1 MIKMMKNVVLVAF
14 ILLSQA
20 VQAQQHMHPFYVEGK
35 LNVILDTD
43 MGNDIDDALALDML
57 YKYADQGKINLLA
70 IMNNKESDYSTYFLD
85 LMSTWYGYKKTPIG
99 RIERGVF
106 INDYVDYSKNM
117 VEYNDSTKLYKYSV
131 RKHNKLLEAHELYRK
146 VLARQKDLSVVI
158 VSVGFST
165 NLARL
170 LQSEPDKYSPLSGVE
185 LVAKKV
191 KYVSVM
197 AGSFG
202 EKKRAE
208 FNVIHDRPAAQYVMA
223 NWPTGIVLSPFEIGT
238 KVIYPSS
245 SIEHDFGW
253 TEHHPLVD
261 AYKRYRPFPYNR
273 PTWDLTS
280 VYYAVEQ
287 DNNLLDISKPG
298 KLTVDDKGFTHFSE
312 QADGK
317 HYVLSITEGNARL
330 LKDYFV
336 KLINTKPKKYS
347 K

>member
-1 MIKMMKNVVLVAF
+1 MTIKNVVLVAF
-14 ILLSQA
+14 ILLGG
-20 VQAQQHMHPFYVEGK
+20 VVFGQQHVHPFYTEGK

-43 MGNDIDDALALDML
+43 MGNDIDDVMALDML
-57 YKYADQGKINLLA
+57 YKYADQGKVKLLA
-70 IMNNKESDYSTYFLD
+70 IMNNKESTYSTRFLD
-85 LMSTWYGYKKTPIG
+85 LMLTWYGYKIPIG

-106 INDYVDYSKNM
+106 INDYVDYAKN
-117 VEYNDSTKLYKYSV
+117 VIAYNDSTKIYKYSLKENN
-131 RKHNKLLEAHELYRK
+131 RLLEAHELYRK
-146 VLARQKDLSVVI
+146 VLAKQKDHSVVI
-158 VSVGFST
+158 ISVGFST

-170 LQSEPDKYSPLSGVE
+170 LQSRPDKYSSLSGVE

-208 FNVIHDRPAAQYVMA
+208 FNVIHDLPAAQYVMA
-223 NWPTGIVLSPFEIGT
+223 NWPTGIVLSPFEVGA
-238 KVIYPSS
+238 KVIFPAS

-253 TEHHPLVD
+253 TANHPLVD

-287 DNNLLDISKPG
+287 ENNLLDISKPG
-298 KLTVDDKGFTHFSE
+298 KLAVDDKGFTHFSE
-312 QADGK
+312 QADGR
-317 HYVLSITEGNARL
+317 HYVLSIGKGNAE
-330 LKDYFV
+330 KMKEYFV
-336 KLINTKPKKYS
+336 DLIRQKPKKY
-347 K
+347 KK